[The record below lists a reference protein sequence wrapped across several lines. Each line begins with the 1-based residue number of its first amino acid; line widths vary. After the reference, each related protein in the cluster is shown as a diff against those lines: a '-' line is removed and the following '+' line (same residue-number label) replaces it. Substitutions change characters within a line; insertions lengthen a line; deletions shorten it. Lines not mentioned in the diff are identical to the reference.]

1 MMRVNEI
8 FYSLQGEGIDVGR
21 PTIFVRLTGCNLRCR
36 YCDTTYAF
44 YEGEDMGME
53 EIIEAIKKWKCR
65 RVCITG
71 GEPLLQQEVY
81 ALIDALL
88 KMEYEVSV
96 ETNGSIGIE
105 KLAERDVRIKMDYK
119 LPSSGMMERMKEE
132 NFEFLRQQDELKF
145 IIGDRNDYEHALK
158 ILDNHA
164 PVCNIIMQP
173 IWGEMDAKKLAEW
186 ILEDGMDVML
196 SIQLHKILWGN
207 ERGR

>member
-8 FYSLQGEGIDVGR
+8 FYSLQGEGVDVGR
-21 PTIFVRLTGCNLRCR
+21 PTIFVRLMGCNLRCR

-44 YEGEDMGME
+44 YEGEDRGVE
-53 EIIEAIKKWKCR
+53 EIIDAIKKWKCR

-81 ALIDALL
+81 ALIDTLL
-88 KMEYEVSV
+88 KMKHEVSV

-158 ILDNHA
+158 ILDRHA

-186 ILEDGMDVML
+186 ILEDGLDVML